1 VVAAPLRDSNE
12 VEAAMSQWG
21 REPNF
26 GLIVVPDQRR
36 AALK

>member
-1 VVAAPLRDSNE
+1 
-12 VEAAMSQWG
+12 MSQWG